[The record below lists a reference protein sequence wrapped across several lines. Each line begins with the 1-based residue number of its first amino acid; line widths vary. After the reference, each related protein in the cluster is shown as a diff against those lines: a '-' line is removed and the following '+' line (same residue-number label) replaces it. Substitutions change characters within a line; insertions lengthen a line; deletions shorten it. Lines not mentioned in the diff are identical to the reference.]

1 MSRTVRLVLIGLSIG
16 LSIGLAMTVNTGA
29 AAGELD
35 RAYLRG
41 STVDQPSY
49 PILPADYTAGAE
61 PARYPVKSAP
71 AAAPDFA
78 PAPAPIA
85 HTIEFEV
92 GGRYWASSGKL
103 AKNLY
108 DNFGVSQSVLS
119 RLTYSGLTANS
130 GEVYARAE
138 TISGIFVKGYA
149 GLGGIGKGSLNDEDF
164 PPGIDPY
171 SSTLSK
177 QQNGQLSYLSADI
190 GYEIVTG
197 PRYRVGAFAG
207 YHYFAERV
215 NAFGCTQVA
224 TNPFVCVPAIPSSVL
239 GITEDAKWN
248 AARLGLAA
256 DVKLT
261 DCLKLTIDAAWVPY
275 ATITAS
281 DTHWLRLGTSFSGPI
296 PESGSGSGAQIE
308 AALSYQFTNAFSF
321 GVGARYWHMETRGS
335 ADFGAVVAG
344 AQPQPVNFVTDRFG
358 AYLQGAY
365 RFSAL

>member
-1 MSRTVRLVLIGLSIG
+1 MARIVRPVLVGVLIGL
-16 LSIGLAMTVNTGA
+16 AMAESTGA
-29 AAGELD
+29 FSSELD

-41 STVDQPSY
+41 SAVDQPSY
-49 PILPADYTAGAE
+49 PILQTMYSAGVQ
-61 PARYPVKSAP
+61 PLRYPVKSAP
-71 AAAPDFA
+71 PPPLELAAP
-78 PAPAPIA
+78 PTPIVHA
-85 HTIEFEV
+85 FEFEV

-103 AKNLY
+103 AKSLY
-108 DNFGVSQSVLS
+108 DVFGVSQSVLS

-130 GEVYARAE
+130 GEIYARAE
-138 TISGIFVKGYA
+138 NVSGIFVKGYA

-190 GYEIVTG
+190 GYEVASG

-207 YHYFAERV
+207 YHYFAEQV
-215 NAFGCTQVA
+215 NAFGCTQIA
-224 TNPFVCVPAIPSSVL
+224 TNPFVCVPTIPTSVL
-239 GITEDAKWN
+239 GISEDAKWN

-275 ATITAS
+275 ATITAA

-308 AALSYQFTNAFSF
+308 AALSYQLTSAFSF
-321 GVGARYWHMETRGS
+321 GVGARYWYMETRGS
-335 ADFGAVVAG
+335 ADFASVVSGATA
-344 AQPQPVNFVTDRFG
+344 QPVNFVIDRFG

-365 RFSAL
+365 RFGAS

>member
-1 MSRTVRLVLIGLSIG
+1 MVRSVRLVLIGVLVGPAIAAS
-16 LSIGLAMTVNTGA
+16 TGA
-29 AAGELD
+29 FAGELD

-41 STVDQPSY
+41 SAVEQTSY
-49 PILPADYTAGAE
+49 PIMPSLYPADA
-61 PARYPVKSAP
+61 AP
-71 AAAPDFA
+71 AGYRGALP
-78 PAPAPIA
+78 PAPELAATPTPIA
-85 HTIEFEV
+85 RTFEVEV

-108 DNFGVSQSVLS
+108 DVFGVSQSVVS

-130 GEVYARAE
+130 GEVYARAD

-149 GLGGIGKGSLNDEDF
+149 GLGGIGKGSLDDEDF

-190 GYEIVTG
+190 GYAIAAG

-215 NAFGCTQVA
+215 NAFGCTQIA
-224 TNPFVCVPAIPSSVL
+224 TNPFVCAPTIPTSVL

-256 DVKLT
+256 DVKIT
-261 DCLKLTIDAAWVPY
+261 DCLKLSIDAAWLPY
-275 ATITAS
+275 VTISAA
-281 DTHWLRLGTSFSGPI
+281 DTHWLRTDFSGPI
-296 PESGSGSGAQIE
+296 PESGSGSGVQVE
-308 AALSYQFTNAFSF
+308 AALSYQLTTAFSF
-321 GVGARYWHMETRGS
+321 GVGARYWHMESRGS
-335 ADFGAVVAG
+335 ADFASVVTGAA
-344 AQPQPVNFVTDRFG
+344 AQPVNFVTDRFG

-365 RFSAL
+365 RFGAI